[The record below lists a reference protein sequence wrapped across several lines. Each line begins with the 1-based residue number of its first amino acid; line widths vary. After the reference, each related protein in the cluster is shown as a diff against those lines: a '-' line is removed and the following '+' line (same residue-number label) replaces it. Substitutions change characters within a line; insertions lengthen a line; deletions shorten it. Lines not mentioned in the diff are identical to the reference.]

1 MVVPIVIT
9 LPYQGTEHR
18 NALQRRI
25 IDAIEK
31 DSGYG
36 KWAFWDCF
44 WFYPYYNRSSTT
56 LTPTQLYEVL
66 DQELDLFFPEEALND
81 LQALENAPQ
90 TFPRHIRQP
99 VIPSYYNEVK
109 QCQVQQQQWDDER
122 IAVVVDDEQLRYVK
136 FFQVEWADLYR
147 RACRRRMKAGD
158 PLSKNQVE
166 TATLS
171 ANSDEEDITDDEG
184 KNPLKM
190 GQNSND
196 DGQEDVCLALGHKYA
211 AWFLGRKTAKWC
223 RLRGILA
230 TRIKPNEVSFA
241 VVNLSQANMDFE
253 DYVEDPEVTADSD
266 RLSPPLVPP
275 TSEDALERDRTE

>member
-1 MVVPIVIT
+1 MVFPILIT

-25 IDAIEK
+25 IQAMSKQEE
-31 DSGYG
+31 
-36 KWAFWDCF
+36 WAFWDCL

-66 DQELDLFFPEEALND
+66 DQELDLFFPEEALRD
-81 LQALENAPQ
+81 LQALEKTYSPS
-90 TFPRHIRQP
+90 PRHIRQP
-99 VIPSYYNEVK
+99 VIPTYYNEYEEYEVE
-109 QCQVQQQQWDDER
+109 QEEWVNER
-122 IAVVVDDEQLRYVK
+122 MAVVVDDEQLQTVK
-136 FFQVEWADLYR
+136 LFMVDWFDMYR
-147 RACRRRMKAGD
+147 RTCRRHMKAGD
-158 PLSKNQVE
+158 TLSKEQIE
-166 TATLS
+166 FATNTG
-171 ANSDEEDITDDEG
+171 NSDEEDQTDDEG

-211 AWFLGRKTAKWC
+211 AWFLGKKTAKWC

-230 TRIKPNEVSFA
+230 TRILPSEVSAAF
-241 VVNLSQANMDFE
+241 VNLSQANMDFE
-253 DYVEDPEVTADSD
+253 DFVEDPAITAESE

-275 TSEDALERDRTE
+275 TSESVLQSDRTE